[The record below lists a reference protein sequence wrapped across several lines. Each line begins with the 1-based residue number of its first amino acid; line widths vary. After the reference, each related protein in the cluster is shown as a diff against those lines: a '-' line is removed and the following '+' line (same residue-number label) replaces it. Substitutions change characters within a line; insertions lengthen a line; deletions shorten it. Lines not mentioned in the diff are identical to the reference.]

1 MAPINTMGPIGNL
14 EPLEVGGNTGDI
26 AGIAVDRAGPK
37 SLISSWRSFMFFGFF
52 N

>member
-1 MAPINTMGPIGNL
+1 MGPIGNL
-14 EPLEVGGNTGDI
+14 EPLGVGGITGGI
-26 AGIAVDRAGPK
+26 VGIAVDRTGPK